1 MNVDRLNHL
10 ITILEEAATKEKRF
24 YMGAWGRLDE
34 RKPNMC
40 NTAACALG
48 TAAMNKQCIEDGL
61 VMMAFYETDGNNNYS
76 RVEWPLTDTAAWDRV
91 FAAMAEG
98 HGVDLVPRYDER
110 EGFAAGMEYYEI
122 NEEQAN
128 YLFDPSC
135 YEGSTWDIR
144 PYNVVIHVRHVLNG
158 HLADVDDSEYDDD
171 PPDDEQAKPTEGFV

>member
-10 ITILEEAATKEKRF
+10 ITILEEAAAKEKRF
-24 YMGAWGRLDE
+24 YMGAWGKLDE
-34 RKPNMC
+34 RDPNIC
-40 NTAACALG
+40 STAACALG

-61 VMMAFYETDGNNNYS
+61 VMMAFYDNDDERIT
-76 RVEWPLTDTAAWDRV
+76 WPLTDRTAWDRA

-98 HGVDLVPRYDER
+98 YGVDLVPHYDER

-144 PYNVVIHVRHVLNG
+144 PYDVVKHVLRVLDG
-158 HLADVDDSEYDDD
+158 HLVDADDSEYDDD
-171 PPDDEQAKPTEGFV
+171 DDDEQATPTEGFVE